1 MAIKARV
8 LHFTSKGK
16 ILAASA
22 LIGGI
27 VGSTPDTIPPAYNC
41 EKEKLVVI
49 LASLGKDIPDK
60 FRLFC
65 RELTTARAANVAL
78 VIDGPKEAGEAVAG
92 YIREAGANVVGEP
105 LYIKGGL
112 PFAFLKS
119 FKEDEQKVVTD
130 WINGVVAE
138 VTK

>member
-16 ILAASA
+16 MLAAAS

-41 EKEKLVVI
+41 DKEKLVVL
-49 LASLGKDIPDK
+49 LASLGKDVPDK

-65 RELTTARAANVAL
+65 RELTPARASNVAL

-92 YIREAGANVVGEP
+92 YIRDAGSNVVGEP

-112 PFAFLKS
+112 PFAFIKS
-119 FKEDEQKVVTD
+119 FKEDEQKQVSD
-130 WINGVVAE
+130 WINAIVTE